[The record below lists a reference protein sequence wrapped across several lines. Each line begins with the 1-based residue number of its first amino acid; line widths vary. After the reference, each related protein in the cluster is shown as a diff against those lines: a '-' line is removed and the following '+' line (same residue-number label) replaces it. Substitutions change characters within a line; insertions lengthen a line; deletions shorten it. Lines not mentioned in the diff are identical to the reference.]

1 MKIVGK
7 NTFFLY
13 LNACNKVCKVLLE
26 VATFM
31 VCGDL
36 GEPVERAEQTLTGSH
51 CRQEQADVQQS
62 VRFKGRSIR
71 LAKYTT

>member
-7 NTFFLY
+7 KTFFLY

-26 VATFM
+26 DATFM

-51 CRQEQADVQQS
+51 CHV
-62 VRFKGRSIR
+62 VRNR
-71 LAKYTT
+71 LMFNKVCASKAVR

>member
-1 MKIVGK
+1 
-7 NTFFLY
+7 
-13 LNACNKVCKVLLE
+13 
-26 VATFM
+26 M

>member
-1 MKIVGK
+1 
-7 NTFFLY
+7 
-13 LNACNKVCKVLLE
+13 
-26 VATFM
+26 M

-71 LAKYTT
+71 LAKLFQLTWRVGTVLQVSRHM